1 MKENHLKNKPERRAW
16 NEAAPFFKWTCGDY
30 PEVHAARGKP
40 SFDDQLKAA
49 EKFRQ
54 EGNELYSK
62 ADWDSALMKCA
73 CLVPDY
79 LELLSLCCLAT
90 NARILHDPTSR
101 ALKFLYLLSV
111 QSIESSSF
119 PDTF

>member
-30 PEVHAARGKP
+30 PEVHAARGKS

-49 EKFRQ
+49 ESFRQ

-62 ADWDSALMKCA
+62 ADWDSALVKYA
-73 CLVPDY
+73 CLVPIDRVLFSLKCLY
-79 LELLSLCCLAT
+79 ASNNQSTGVPISPESTVYRVIILS
-90 NARILHDPTSR
+90 
-101 ALKFLYLLSV
+101 
-111 QSIESSSF
+111 
-119 PDTF
+119 